1 MGVAFFRTPP
11 ASPAYSNPSC
21 VEQRSRVRRLRR
33 RPTPLRGVSL
43 YTAGFAGVHEHLV
56 HATTIAC
63 ASTSPPACAAS
74 RRFFHSNTS
83 CVQKRSR
90 VRRLRR
96 RPTPLR
102 GVFSTETPC
111 AFNNDRVCGGLAAD
125 LRRFAAFFL
134 YAACFAGVHQHLGH
148 ATTIACA
155 AASPPPYSASRRF
168 FHSNNSCV
176 QQRPLRGV
184 QK

>member
-21 VEQRSRVRRLRR
+21 VEQRSRVRRLHR

-43 YTAGFAGVHEHLV
+43 YTAGFAGVHQHLV

-63 ASTSPPACAAS
+63 AAAS
-74 RRFFHSNTS
+74 PLRGVFSTATPRACNNDRVCGGFAAGLRRFAAFF
-83 CVQKRSR
+83 R

-102 GVFSTETPC
+102 GVFSTATPC
-111 AFNNDRVCGGLAAD
+111 AFNNDRVCGGFAAG
-125 LRRFAAFFL
+125 LRRFAAFFPQ
-134 YAACFAGVHQHLGH
+134 QHLVRL
-148 ATTIACA
+148 TTIACA
-155 AASPPPYSASRRF
+155 AASPRAYAASRRF
-168 FHSNNSCV
+168 FHNNTSCV
-176 QQRPLRGV
+176 QQRSL
-184 QK
+184 